1 MSQGDTI
8 ITISDVLE
16 YVFCPRFIYYMYCL
30 AIPQHE
36 ESRFKVIKGREVH
49 DEKRITNTEYL
60 RKKLGV
66 VKKEIN
72 IFIASKNH
80 HIKGIVDEVL
90 FLDDGTAAPFE
101 YKYAEFK
108 DTIFQT
114 YKFQLVLHAMMI
126 KENYNIDVKKGSSV
140 SQEAIII
147 LKRLFLQ
154 KKTSRK
160 ASRSLMKSLKLL
172 IKAFIRESPNIRISA
187 SIAVT
192 VTSVCDFLVFIYQS
206 IILQQEI

>member
-1 MSQGDTI
+1 MAAGDTI

-16 YVFCPRFIYYMYCL
+16 YLFCPRFIYFMQCL

-66 VKKEIN
+66 VRKEIN
-72 IFIASKNH
+72 VFIASKNH
-80 HIKGIVDEVL
+80 NIKGIVDEVL
-90 FLDDGTAAPFE
+90 FLEDGTAAPFE

-126 KENYNIDVKKGSSV
+126 KENYRIDVKKGFICFTRSNNHI
-140 SQEAIII
+140 EEIIFTDKDFKKGIEIIDEI
-147 LKRLFLQ
+147 LGIINKGFYPG
-154 KKTSRK
+154 
-160 ASRSLMKSLKLL
+160 KSKYKNKC
-172 IKAFIRESPNIRISA
+172 IDCCYSNIC
-187 SIAVT
+187 T
-192 VTSVCDFLVFIYQS
+192 
-206 IILQQEI
+206 

>member
-1 MSQGDTI
+1 MPAGDTI

-16 YVFCPRFIYYMYCL
+16 YLFCPRFIYYMHCL

-49 DEKRITNTEYL
+49 DEKRIANTEYL

-72 IFIASKNH
+72 VFIASKNN

-126 KENYNIDVKKGSSV
+126 KENYKIDVKKGFICFTRSNNHI
-140 SQEAIII
+140 EEIIFTEKDFKKAIEII
-147 LKRLFLQ
+147 DEILEIIDKGFYPG
-154 KKTSRK
+154 KSRYK
-160 ASRSLMKSLKLL
+160 NKCIDCCYS
-172 IKAFIRESPNIRISA
+172 NIC
-187 SIAVT
+187 V
-192 VTSVCDFLVFIYQS
+192 
-206 IILQQEI
+206 

>member
-1 MSQGDTI
+1 MATGDTI

-16 YVFCPRFIYYMYCL
+16 YLFCPRFIYFMHCL

-66 VKKEIN
+66 VRKEIN
-72 IFIASKNH
+72 VFIASKNH
-80 HIKGIVDEVL
+80 NIKGIVDEVL
-90 FLDDGTAAPFE
+90 FLEDGTAAPFE

-126 KENYNIDVKKGSSV
+126 KENYKIDVKKGFICFTRSNNHI
-140 SQEAIII
+140 EEIIFTEKDYKKGLEIIEEI
-147 LKRLFLQ
+147 LGIINKGFYPG
-154 KKTSRK
+154 
-160 ASRSLMKSLKLL
+160 KSKYKNKC
-172 IKAFIRESPNIRISA
+172 IDCCYSNIC
-187 SIAVT
+187 V
-192 VTSVCDFLVFIYQS
+192 
-206 IILQQEI
+206 

>member
-1 MSQGDTI
+1 MAAGDTI

-16 YVFCPRFIYYMYCL
+16 YLFCPRFIYFMQCL

-66 VKKEIN
+66 VRKEIN
-72 IFIASKNH
+72 VFIASKNH
-80 HIKGIVDEVL
+80 NIKGIVDEVL
-90 FLDDGTAAPFE
+90 FLEDGTAAPFE

-126 KENYNIDVKKGSSV
+126 KENYRIDVKKGFICFTRSNNHI
-140 SQEAIII
+140 EEIIFTDKDFKKGIEIIDEI
-147 LKRLFLQ
+147 LGIINKGFYPG
-154 KKTSRK
+154 
-160 ASRSLMKSLKLL
+160 KSKYKNKC
-172 IKAFIRESPNIRISA
+172 IDCCYSNIC
-187 SIAVT
+187 V
-192 VTSVCDFLVFIYQS
+192 
-206 IILQQEI
+206 